1 MTQQR
6 IRQWYEHW
14 DGQVYVSFSGGKDS
28 TVLLHLVRQMYP
40 DVPAVFV
47 NTGLEYPEIVQF
59 VKTFENVEMLRPK
72 MNFRQVITEYGYP
85 VISKEVAQTIHEAKL
100 GLANNR
106 QTYVS
111 RIKKLEGTYLQRDGT
126 LSIYNMPQ
134 WKFLL
139 DAPFKI
145 SHECC
150 RVMKKDPAKH
160 YEKLT
165 GRNPY
170 IGVMAQ
176 ESKLRRT
183 SYLRYG
189 CNSFEGRPKSHPLA
203 FWLEQDIYRYIKIYN
218 LPIAKVYGDIVP
230 VDLFGYEHKTTG
242 VNRTGCMFCMFGV
255 HMEPY
260 PNRFQRMKK
269 THPKLW
275 AYCMDKLG
283 IREVLEYINV
293 PYE

>member
-1 MTQQR
+1 M
-6 IRQWYEHW
+6 
-14 DGQVYVSFSGGKDS
+14 YVSFSGGKDS

-85 VISKEVAQTIHEAKL
+85 VIGKEISQAVYEIKNYNISEPLK
-100 GLANNR
+100 NR
-106 QTYVS
+106 YLYGEGGWQRVS
-111 RIKKLEGTYLQRDGT
+111 NKWHY
-126 LSIYNMPQ
+126 
-134 WKFLL
+134 LL

-150 RVMKKDPAKH
+150 RVMKKEPVKH
-160 YEKLT
+160 YEKTT
-165 GRNPY
+165 GRKPF

-176 ESKLRRT
+176 ESKLRRA
-183 SYLRYG
+183 SYLRHG

-203 FWLEQDIYRYIKIYN
+203 FWLEQDIYRYIKTYN
-218 LPIAKVYGDIVP
+218 LPIAKVYGEVVSD
-230 VDLFGYEHKTTG
+230 DMFGYKLKTTG

-255 HMEPY
+255 HLEPY

-293 PYE
+293 PCE